1 MGRKPKFTYVFLAAI
16 TLVTLIASACAGP
29 SATSTSQTSTGTTPQ
44 VLRVNLAAEP
54 ANIDP
59 NKASWAQERTII
71 LQVFEGLLNF
81 NKDLTLRADVAKEIP
96 TVANKGISADG
107 KTYTFNL
114 KSNVTWS
121 DGQKVTAKD
130 FEYSIKRM
138 LSPEI
143 AADYASFYF
152 NIAGAEAYNG
162 AADKDAATKQQL
174 KDAVGVKALNDTTLQ
189 VTLAQPSPTFL
200 QVMALWPSY
209 PLRED
214 IITKF
219 GDKWTEPPNY
229 IGNGPYLLTEWVHQ
243 DHLTLKANPNYW
255 GTKPKLAEIQVKEIT
270 DANAS
275 LAAYK
280 NNELDETGV
289 PPGTEKA
296 TMADPSLSKEIVRN
310 AELVTFGFRYNMTT
324 PPFDNLK
331 VRQAI
336 ATAIDRDS
344 FIDKVRGGV
353 GKAATS
359 WIPPGMPDY
368 DATLGSQYK
377 FDPVKA
383 KQLLAD
389 AGYSDVSKLP
399 PIKFQYSDT
408 AGNKTI
414 AQFLQSQ
421 MKDNLGITI
430 TLEPMESKAFSTLV
444 NNKQFMWSWYGW
456 GADYPDPD
464 NWLPELFGT
473 GAGNNKQNYSNPQF
487 DALAKQAKAELDNT
501 KRLQLWAQAQ
511 KIIVDDAAM
520 AFMNY
525 RERFILWKPW
535 VKGLTPTGMDG
546 GIMGDMFFPAIY
558 IQK

>member
-1 MGRKPKFTYVFLAAI
+1 MAKTKIAYLALA
-16 TLVTLIASACAGP
+16 LVGLVSLIGSACAGP
-29 SATSTSQTSTGTTPQ
+29 SGTTTTAGTGTTPQ
-44 VLRVNLAAEP
+44 VLRVNLQGEP

-81 NKDLTLRADVAKEIP
+81 NKDLSLRPDVAKEIP

-107 KTYTFNL
+107 LTYTFNL
-114 KSNVTWS
+114 NPKASWS
-121 DGQKVTAKD
+121 DGKKVTAGD

-152 NIAGAEAYNG
+152 AIAGAEDYNA
-162 AADKDAATKQQL
+162 AADKDEATKQQL
-174 KDAVGVKALNDTTLQ
+174 KDAVGVKALNDSTLQ
-189 VTLAQPSPTFL
+189 ITLAQPSPTFL

-209 PLRED
+209 PLRQD
-214 IITKF
+214 IIEKY
-219 GDKWTEPPNY
+219 GDQWTEPPNY
-229 IGNGPYLLTEWVHQ
+229 IGNGAFLLTEWVHQ

-255 GTKPKLAEIQVKEIT
+255 GTKPKLTEIQLKEIT
-270 DANAS
+270 DINAS

-280 NNELDETGV
+280 NDELDMTGV
-289 PPGTEKA
+289 PLGTEKA
-296 TMADPSLSKEIVRN
+296 TMADPTLSKDIVRN
-310 AELVTFGFRYNMTT
+310 AELVTFGFRYNVAK
-324 PPFDNLK
+324 PPFDNIK

-353 GKAATS
+353 GKPATS
-359 WIPPGMPDY
+359 WIPPGMPGY
-368 DATLGSQYK
+368 DANLGSQYK
-377 FDPVKA
+377 FDPAKA

-389 AGYSDVSKLP
+389 AGYGDVSKLP
-399 PIKFQYSDT
+399 PISFQYSDT

-421 MKDNLGITI
+421 LKDNLGIDI
-430 TLEPMESKAFSTLV
+430 TLEPMESKAFSTAV
-444 NNKQFMWSWYGW
+444 NNKQYMFSWYGW

-464 NWLPELFGT
+464 NWLPQLFMT
-473 GAGNNKQNYSNPQF
+473 DAGNNKTNYGNPEF
-487 DALAKQAKAELDNT
+487 DALAEKALVELDNT
-501 KRLQLWAQAQ
+501 KRLQEWADAQ
-511 KIIVDDAAM
+511 KIIVDDAVM

-546 GIMGDMFFPAIY
+546 GIMGDMFFPNIY

>member
-1 MGRKPKFTYVFLAAI
+1 MAKTKIAYLALA
-16 TLVTLIASACAGP
+16 LVGLVSLIGSACAGP
-29 SATSTSQTSTGTTPQ
+29 SGTTTTAGTGTTPQ
-44 VLRVNLAAEP
+44 VLRVNLQGEP

-81 NKDLTLRADVAKEIP
+81 NKDLSLRPDVAKEIP

-107 KTYTFNL
+107 LTYTFNL
-114 KSNVTWS
+114 NPKASWS
-121 DGQKVTAKD
+121 DGKKVTAGD

-152 NIAGAEAYNG
+152 AIAGAEDYNA
-162 AADKDAATKQQL
+162 AADKDEATKQQL
-174 KDAVGVKALNDTTLQ
+174 KDAVGVKALNDSTLQ
-189 VTLAQPSPTFL
+189 ITLAQPSPTFL

-209 PLRED
+209 PLRQD
-214 IITKF
+214 IIEKY
-219 GDKWTEPPNY
+219 GDQWTEPPNY
-229 IGNGPYLLTEWVHQ
+229 IGNGAFLLTEWVHQ

-255 GTKPKLAEIQVKEIT
+255 GTKPKLTEIQLKEIT
-270 DANAS
+270 DINAS

-280 NNELDETGV
+280 NDELDMTGV
-289 PPGTEKA
+289 PLGTEKA
-296 TMADPSLSKEIVRN
+296 TMADPTLSKDIVRN
-310 AELVTFGFRYNMTT
+310 AELVTFGFRYNVAK
-324 PPFDNLK
+324 PPFDNIK

-353 GKAATS
+353 GKPATS
-359 WIPPGMPDY
+359 WIPPGMPGY
-368 DATLGSQYK
+368 DANLGSQYK
-377 FDPVKA
+377 FDPAKA

-389 AGYSDVSKLP
+389 AGYGDVSKLP
-399 PIKFQYSDT
+399 PISFQYSDT

-421 MKDNLGITI
+421 LKDNLGIDI
-430 TLEPMESKAFSTLV
+430 TLEPMESKAFSTAV
-444 NNKQFMWSWYGW
+444 NNKQYMFSWYGW

-464 NWLPELFGT
+464 NWLPQLFMT
-473 GAGNNKQNYSNPQF
+473 DAGNNKTNYGSPEF
-487 DALAKQAKAELDNT
+487 DALAEKALVELDNT
-501 KRLQLWAQAQ
+501 KRLQEWADAQ
-511 KIIVDDAAM
+511 KIIVDDAVM

-546 GIMGDMFFPAIY
+546 GIMGDMFFPNIY

>member
-1 MGRKPKFTYVFLAAI
+1 MAKTKIAYLALA
-16 TLVTLIASACAGP
+16 LVGLVSLIGSACAGP
-29 SATSTSQTSTGTTPQ
+29 SGTTTTAGTGTTPQ
-44 VLRVNLAAEP
+44 VLRVNLQGEP

-81 NKDLTLRADVAKEIP
+81 NKDLSLRPDVAKEIP

-107 KTYTFNL
+107 LTYTFNL
-114 KSNVTWS
+114 NPKASWS
-121 DGQKVTAKD
+121 DGEKVTAGD

-152 NIAGAEAYNG
+152 AIAGAEDYNA
-162 AADKDAATKQQL
+162 AADKDEATKQQL
-174 KDAVGVKALNDTTLQ
+174 KDAVAVKALNDSTLQ
-189 VTLAQPSPTFL
+189 ITLAQPSPTFL

-209 PLRED
+209 PLRQD
-214 IITKF
+214 IIEKY
-219 GDKWTEPPNY
+219 GDQWTEPPNY
-229 IGNGPYLLTEWVHQ
+229 IGNGAFLLTEWVHQ

-255 GTKPKLAEIQVKEIT
+255 GTKPKLTEIQLKEIT
-270 DANAS
+270 DINAS

-280 NNELDETGV
+280 NDELDMTGV
-289 PPGTEKA
+289 PLGTEKA
-296 TMADPSLSKEIVRN
+296 TMADPTLSKDIVRN
-310 AELVTFGFRYNMTT
+310 AELVTFGFRYNVAK
-324 PPFDNLK
+324 PPFDNIK

-353 GKAATS
+353 GKPATS
-359 WIPPGMPDY
+359 WIPPGMPGY
-368 DATLGSQYK
+368 DANLGSQYK
-377 FDPVKA
+377 FDPAKA

-389 AGYSDVSKLP
+389 AGYGDVSKLP
-399 PIKFQYSDT
+399 PISFQYSDT

-421 MKDNLGITI
+421 LKDNLGIDI
-430 TLEPMESKAFSTLV
+430 TLEPMESKAFSTAV
-444 NNKQFMWSWYGW
+444 NNKQYMFSWYGW

-464 NWLPELFGT
+464 NWLPQLFMT
-473 GAGNNKQNYSNPQF
+473 DAGNNKTNYGSPEF
-487 DALAKQAKAELDNT
+487 DALAEKALVELDNT
-501 KRLQLWAQAQ
+501 KRLQEWADAQ
-511 KIIVDDAAM
+511 KIIVDDAVM

-546 GIMGDMFFPAIY
+546 GIMGDMFFPNIY